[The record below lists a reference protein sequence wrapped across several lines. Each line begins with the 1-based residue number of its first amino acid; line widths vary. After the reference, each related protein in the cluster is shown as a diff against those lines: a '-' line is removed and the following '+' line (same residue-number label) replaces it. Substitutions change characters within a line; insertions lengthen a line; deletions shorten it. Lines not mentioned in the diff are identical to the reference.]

1 MFSYMK
7 RGKAFYRNLVLLTLP
22 VVLQNLVTTSLA
34 MVDTFM
40 VGMLG
45 ETPLAA
51 VTLANLPIF
60 VIQLMVFGIQSGSAV
75 LISQYWGKKDTDS
88 INRVVGVAA
97 FVAGGISVLFALI
110 LFFFPTQVMGL
121 LTNDNGLR
129 DIAAQYGRIVG
140 FSYIFNSLTGVYVG
154 AHRSMENPKLG
165 LIVFSISMCAN
176 TFLNWVFIFGSLGAP
191 RLGVV
196 GAALA
201 TLISRVIEFAVMAL
215 YAGFNKRF
223 RLRPGLVLRPGAD
236 IARKFL
242 KYSTPVVLNETLWGL
257 GTSLYPTIMGH
268 MAGSTEILAAYAV
281 AGNIDRFCTVAVMAV
296 GATSAIIIG
305 MEIGAGRSDQVYDV
319 GKTLIVV
326 SMGLGAAIGAVMLL
340 ATYCVLQPF
349 IYPIYP
355 AFLNCPGAARIT
367 TIMLTIAALFLP
379 ARAFNTTSI
388 VGVLRGAGD
397 VRFATAIDLLPLW
410 VVALPLAA
418 LAGLAAK
425 LDILWVYLAIEAE
438 NVSKFF
444 LGVARFRSGNWI
456 HDVTQTSFQK
466 ERDK

>member
-1 MFSYMK
+1 MFSYLK
-7 RGKAFYRNLVLLTLP
+7 RGKAFYRNLLFLSLP
-22 VVLQNLVTTSLA
+22 IVLQNLVTTSLA

-88 INRVVGVAA
+88 INRVIGVAA
-97 FVAGGISVLFALI
+97 FVAGGISVLFALT

-121 LTNDNGLR
+121 LTNDTGLR
-129 DIAAQYGRIVG
+129 DIAAQYGRVVG

-165 LIVFSISMCAN
+165 LIVFSISMCTN

-201 TLISRVIEFAVMAL
+201 TLLSRIIEFAVMAL
-215 YAGFNKRF
+215 YAVLNRRF
-223 RLRPGLVLRPGAD
+223 RLRLSLVLRPGTD
-236 IARKFL
+236 IVGKFL

-281 AGNIDRFCTVAVMAV
+281 AGNIDRFCTVAIMAV
-296 GATSAIIIG
+296 GATSAIIVG
-305 MEIGAGRSDQVYDV
+305 MEIGAGRSGQVREV
-319 GKTLIVV
+319 GKALIVV
-326 SMGLGAAIGAVMLL
+326 SMALGVAIGAVMLL
-340 ATYCVLQPF
+340 ATYFVVEPF
-349 IYPIYP
+349 VYPIYP
-355 AFLNCPGAARIT
+355 AFQNCPGAARIT
-367 TIMLTIAALFLP
+367 TIMLTVAALFLP
-379 ARAFNTTSI
+379 LRAFNTTSI
-388 VGVLRGAGD
+388 VGVLRGGGD
-397 VRFATAIDLLPLW
+397 VRAATLIDLLPLW

-418 LAGLAAK
+418 LSGLVVKAG
-425 LDILWVYLAIEAE
+425 ILWVYLSIEME
-438 NVSKFF
+438 NVTKFF
-444 LGVARFRSGNWI
+444 LGVFRFRSSNWI
-456 HDVTQTSFQK
+456 HDVTQPSVEK
-466 ERDK
+466 EKD

>member
-1 MFSYMK
+1 MFTYLK
-7 RGKAFYRNLVLLTLP
+7 RGKAFYRNLLLLSLP
-22 VVLQNLVTTSLA
+22 IVLQNLVTTSLA

-97 FVAGGISVLFALI
+97 FVAGGISVLFALT

-121 LTNDNGLR
+121 LTNDAGLR

-165 LIVFSISMCAN
+165 LIVFSISMCSN
-176 TFLNWVFIFGSLGAP
+176 TLLNWVFIFGNLGAP
-191 RLGVV
+191 RLGVT

-201 TLISRVIEFAVMAL
+201 TLLSRVIEFAVMAL
-215 YAGFNKRF
+215 YAVFNRRF
-223 RLRPGLVLRPGAD
+223 RLRPGLVLRPGSE
-236 IARKFL
+236 IVRKFL

-268 MAGSTEILAAYAV
+268 MEGSTEILAAYAV
-281 AGNIDRFCTVAVMAV
+281 AGNIDRFCTVAILAV

-305 MEIGAGRSDQVYDV
+305 MEIGAGRSDQVRDV
-319 GKTLIVV
+319 GKALIAVT
-326 SMGLGAAIGAVMLL
+326 MALGVAIGAVMLL
-340 ATYCVLQPF
+340 ATYFVVEPF
-349 IYPIYP
+349 VYPVYP
-355 AFLNCPGAARIT
+355 AFRNCPGAARIT
-367 TIMLTIAALFLP
+367 TIMLTVAALFLP
-379 ARAFNTTSI
+379 LRAFNTTSV
-388 VGVLRGAGD
+388 VGVLRGGGD
-397 VRFATAIDLLPLW
+397 VRAATLIDLLPLW

-418 LAGLAAK
+418 LSGLVVKAG
-425 LDILWVYLAIEAE
+425 ILWVYLSIEME
-438 NVSKFF
+438 NVTKFF
-444 LGVARFRSGNWI
+444 LGVFRFRSGNWI
-456 HDVTQTSFQK
+456 HDVTQTSA
-466 ERDK
+466 ETEEG

>member
-1 MFSYMK
+1 MFSYLN
-7 RGKAFYRNLVLLTLP
+7 RGKAFYRNLVLLSLP
-22 VVLQNLVTTSLA
+22 IVLQNLVTTSLA

-60 VIQLMVFGIQSGSAV
+60 VIQLLVFGIQSGSAV

-88 INRVVGVAA
+88 INRVIGVAA
-97 FVAGGISVLFALI
+97 FVAGGISVLFALT
-110 LFFFPTQVMGL
+110 LFFFPAQVMGL
-121 LTNDNGLR
+121 LTNDTGLR

-215 YAGFNKRF
+215 YAVLNRRF
-223 RLRPGLVLRPGAD
+223 RLRPSLVLRPGAD
-236 IARKFL
+236 IAGKFL

-268 MAGSTEILAAYAV
+268 MENSTEILAAYAV

-296 GATSAIIIG
+296 GATSAIIVG
-305 MEIGAGRSDQVYDV
+305 MEIGAGRSGQVRDV
-319 GKTLIVV
+319 GKALIVV
-326 SMGLGAAIGAVMLL
+326 SMALGAAIGAVMLL
-340 ATYCVLQPF
+340 ATYFVVEPF

-355 AFLNCPGAARIT
+355 AFRNCPGAAQIT
-367 TIMLTIAALFLP
+367 TIMLTVAALFLP
-379 ARAFNTTSI
+379 LRAFNTTSI
-388 VGVLRGAGD
+388 VGVLRGGGD
-397 VRFATAIDLLPLW
+397 VRAATLIDLLPLW
-410 VVALPLAA
+410 AVAIPLAA
-418 LAGLAAK
+418 LAGLVAK
-425 LDILWVYLAIEAE
+425 AGILWVYLSIEME
-438 NVSKFF
+438 NVTKFF
-444 LGVARFRSGNWI
+444 LGVFRFRSGNWI
-456 HDVTQTSFQK
+456 HDVTQTNSDG
-466 ERDK
+466 ERS

>member
-1 MFSYMK
+1 MFSYLK
-7 RGKAFYRNLVLLTLP
+7 RGKAFYRNLLFLSLP
-22 VVLQNLVTTSLA
+22 IVLQNLVTTSLA

-60 VIQLMVFGIQSGSAV
+60 VIQLLVFGIQSGSSV
-75 LISQYWGKKDTDS
+75 LISQYWGKRDTDS

-97 FVAGGISVLFALI
+97 FVAGGISVLFALT
-110 LFFFPTQVMGL
+110 LFFFPAQVMGL
-121 LTNDNGLR
+121 LTNDTGLR

-176 TFLNWVFIFGSLGAP
+176 TLLNWVFIFGNLGAP

-201 TLISRVIEFAVMAL
+201 TLISRIIEFVVMVL
-215 YAGFNKRF
+215 YAVLNRRF
-223 RLRPGLVLRPGAD
+223 RLRLSLALRPGTD
-236 IARKFL
+236 IAGKFL

-268 MAGSTEILAAYAV
+268 MENSTEILAAYAV
-281 AGNIDRFCTVAVMAV
+281 AGNIDRFCTVAVLAV

-305 MEIGAGRSDQVYDV
+305 MEIGAGRREQVSDV
-319 GKTLIVV
+319 GKALVVV
-326 SMGLGAAIGAVMLL
+326 SLFLGLAIGAVMLL
-340 ATYCVLQPF
+340 ATYFVVKPY

-355 AFLNCPGAARIT
+355 AFRNCPGAAEIT

-379 ARAFNTTSI
+379 ARAFNTTAI
-388 VGVLRGAGD
+388 VGVLRGGGD
-397 VRFATAIDLLPLW
+397 VRAATLIDLLPLW
-410 VVALPLAA
+410 IVAIPLAA
-418 LAGLAAK
+418 LSGLVAK
-425 LDILWVYLAIEAE
+425 LGILWVYLSIEME
-438 NVSKFF
+438 NVTKFF
-444 LGVARFRSGNWI
+444 LGVFRFRSGNWI
-456 HDVTQTSFQK
+456 HDVTQTSFEK
-466 ERDK
+466 EKN

>member
-1 MFSYMK
+1 MFSYLN
-7 RGKAFYRNLVLLTLP
+7 RGKAFYRNLVFLSLP
-22 VVLQNLVTTSLA
+22 IVLQNLVTTSLA

-60 VIQLMVFGIQSGSAV
+60 VIQLLVFGIQSGSAV

-88 INRVVGVAA
+88 INRVIGVAA
-97 FVAGGISVLFALI
+97 FVAGGISVLFALT

-121 LTNDNGLR
+121 LTNDTGLR

-215 YAGFNKRF
+215 YAVLNRRF
-223 RLRPGLVLRPGAD
+223 RLRPSLVLRPGAD
-236 IARKFL
+236 IAGKFL

-268 MAGSTEILAAYAV
+268 MENSTEILAAYAV

-296 GATSAIIIG
+296 GATSAIIVG
-305 MEIGAGRSDQVYDV
+305 MEIGAGRSGQVRDV
-319 GKTLIVV
+319 GKALIVV
-326 SMGLGAAIGAVMLL
+326 SMALGAAIGAVMLL
-340 ATYCVLQPF
+340 ATYFVVEPL

-355 AFLNCPGAARIT
+355 AFRNCPGAAQIT
-367 TIMLTIAALFLP
+367 TIMLTVAALFLP
-379 ARAFNTTSI
+379 LRAFNTTSI
-388 VGVLRGAGD
+388 VGVLRGGGD
-397 VRFATAIDLLPLW
+397 VRAATLIDLLPLW
-410 VVALPLAA
+410 AVAIPLAA
-418 LAGLAAK
+418 LAGLVAK
-425 LDILWVYLAIEAE
+425 AGILWVYLSIEME
-438 NVSKFF
+438 NVTKFF
-444 LGVARFRSGNWI
+444 LGVFRFRSGNWI
-456 HDVTQTSFQK
+456 HDVTQTNSD
-466 ERDK
+466 EGRS

>member
-1 MFSYMK
+1 MFSYLN
-7 RGKAFYRNLVLLTLP
+7 RGKAFYRNLVFLSLP
-22 VVLQNLVTTSLA
+22 IVLQNLVTTSLA

-60 VIQLMVFGIQSGSAV
+60 VIQLLVFGIQSGSAV

-88 INRVVGVAA
+88 INRVIGVAA
-97 FVAGGISVLFALI
+97 FVAGGISVLFALT
-110 LFFFPTQVMGL
+110 LFFFPAQVMGL
-121 LTNDNGLR
+121 LTNDTGLR

-215 YAGFNKRF
+215 YAVLNRRF
-223 RLRPGLVLRPGAD
+223 RLRPSLVLRPGAD
-236 IARKFL
+236 IAGKFL

-268 MAGSTEILAAYAV
+268 MENSTEILAAYAV

-296 GATSAIIIG
+296 GATSAIIVG
-305 MEIGAGRSDQVYDV
+305 MEIGAGRSGQVRDV
-319 GKTLIVV
+319 GKALIVV
-326 SMGLGAAIGAVMLL
+326 SMALGAAIGAVMLL
-340 ATYCVLQPF
+340 ATYFVVEPL

-355 AFLNCPGAARIT
+355 AFRNCPGAAQIT
-367 TIMLTIAALFLP
+367 TIMLTVAALFLP
-379 ARAFNTTSI
+379 LRAFNTTSI
-388 VGVLRGAGD
+388 VGVLRGGGD
-397 VRFATAIDLLPLW
+397 VRAATLIDLLPLW
-410 VVALPLAA
+410 AVAIPLAA

-425 LDILWVYLAIEAE
+425 AGILWVYLSIEME
-438 NVSKFF
+438 NVTKFF
-444 LGVARFRSGNWI
+444 LGVFRFRSGNWI
-456 HDVTQTSFQK
+456 HDVTQTNSD
-466 ERDK
+466 EGRS